1 MSTIYRAKNGGVVL
15 AVTPEADPAY
25 EQQLADAGIEW
36 STLTVVDPA
45 PVTRGAAGVSEAP
58 PGPREIYYRKPDGAV
73 LAVMVE
79 RDMAYERRLE
89 RTGPEWDILHVKSE
103 REAPQPHELQRATIR
118 GGVVQL
124 DKEEVVH

>member
-1 MSTIYRAKNGGVVL
+1 MSTIYRAKKGGVVL

-25 EQQLADAGIEW
+25 EKQLANAGIEF

-45 PVTRGAAGVSEAP
+45 PVTRASAGVPEAP

-79 RDMAYERRLE
+79 RDRAHERRLE
-89 RTGPEWDILHVKSE
+89 RAGIDWDVLHVDSE
-103 REAPQPHELQRATIR
+103 RAAPQPHELQRATVR